1 MNLIKTSKDRF
12 LAIDANAIVHRA
24 FHAYPGNLQTDDGV
38 QVNAVYGFTV
48 MLLSA
53 LKTFDPKYVLCA
65 FDTSKPTFRHEEYI
79 DYKATRKP
87 TDQSLIDQFPLVEEV
102 LKAFNIPII
111 KKEGFEAD
119 DILGTISKMVDSG
132 KWKDQNLELY
142 ILSGDRDLFQ
152 LVRGDVKVCLPSGN
166 FSNLLEYDRENVF
179 KTLGVYPE
187 QVVDYKAIVGDASD
201 NIPGVKGVG
210 DKTAI
215 ELLQEYGDFDTIYRN
230 LPKLKPRLQVLLG
243 EGIEQAELSRKLAK
257 IDQDM
262 DLNIF
267 LESCLMQDFDR
278 KNVLDLFR
286 RFKFKSLVARL
297 DDIFGKDST
306 GYSPQL
312 NIFDGSAGNV
322 EWAGADEIES
332 LSKNALS
339 IVCCFLSK
347 EETTTDKELILTRFV
362 DKMGAK
368 IDRAYEN
375 GSYTLQ
381 PNCETVFCNFE
392 NLVSRKETTIYVDLT
407 KSFDISLFS
416 HIINSEKRDQ
426 SLKDLA
432 FDYVGK
438 VFREKI
444 SPLEISIVLDTI
456 EEIKNAQISKANE
469 IELYE
474 YTLESIKKYLLVRS
488 EYLLNVLRKI
498 EMPVSLVL
506 SKMEEK
512 GIKVDIKYLEELNE
526 ELANKLEKTKEEIF
540 ASVGHEFNINS
551 PKQLSDV
558 LYNELNLPSKNGFST
573 REDILVSLSGA
584 HPCIEK
590 LLEFRA
596 LSKIYGT
603 YTSPMLS
610 MAKNSDDQ
618 SIHTD
623 YKQTGTT
630 SGRFSSINPNMQNLP
645 AQGEWSEKLRKA
657 FVAREGFK
665 LVGMDYAQ
673 IELRIM
679 ADMSRDNLLIKDFN
693 DGLDIHT
700 ATAARIL
707 EKEIEDVTKKER
719 SIGKTV
725 NFAILFGQTPFGL
738 SSLLKI
744 DSKVALEYIQN
755 YFEHY
760 LGVEE
765 YIRTLEKEAYK
776 KGYVQTMFGTTR
788 MIGGI
793 RSKNIRMNKAAKRE
807 AVNMPIQGSEADIMK
822 LGMVKLDELI
832 SKEFNDDAH
841 ILLQV
846 HDELVFEVVK
856 GRVEEF
862 EKKAVDILKN
872 IVSLEVPLDVHVSH
886 GDNLAELK

>member
-1 MNLIKTSKDRF
+1 MNLVKTSKDRF

-166 FSNLLEYDRENVF
+166 FSNLLEYDRDNVF
-179 KTLGVYPE
+179 KTFGVYPE

-210 DKTAI
+210 DKTVV
-215 ELLQEYGDFDTIYRN
+215 ELLKEYGDFETIYRN

-262 DLNIF
+262 SLEIF

-297 DDIFGKDST
+297 NDIFGKDSS

-312 NIFDGSAGNV
+312 NIFNGNAGNV
-322 EWAGADEIES
+322 EWATGEEIEQ
-332 LSKNALS
+332 LTKNATRV
-339 IVCCFLSK
+339 VCCFLSN
-347 EETTTDKELILTRFV
+347 EESTTDKEIIFTRFV
-362 DKMGAK
+362 DKMGVK
-368 IDRAYEN
+368 TDRAYEN
-375 GSYTLQ
+375 RGYTLHTD
-381 PNCETVFCNFE
+381 CETTFCNFE
-392 NLVSRKETTIYVDLT
+392 NLVSHKEAVINVNLDR
-407 KSFDISLFS
+407 SFDISLFS
-416 HIINSEKRDQ
+416 HLINSEKRDQ

-444 SPLEISIVLDTI
+444 SPLEISSVLDTV
-456 EEIKNAQISKANE
+456 EEIRNAQLNKANE

-488 EYLLNVLRKI
+488 EYLVNVLRKI
-498 EMPVSLVL
+498 EMPVALVL

-512 GIKVDIKYLEELNE
+512 GINVDIEYLEELNE
-526 ELANKLEKTKEEIF
+526 ELAGKLEKIKKDIF

-558 LYNELNLPSKNGFST
+558 LYNELNLPSKSGFST

-590 LLEFRA
+590 LLEFRE

-603 YTSPMLS
+603 YTSPMLA
-610 MAKNSDDQ
+610 MAKDSQDQ

-623 YKQTGTT
+623 FKQTGTT

-657 FVAREGFK
+657 FVARNGFK
-665 LVGMDYAQ
+665 LVGMDYSQ

-832 SKEFNDDAH
+832 AKEFNNDAH

-846 HDELVFEVVK
+846 HDELVFEVTK
-856 GRVEEF
+856 DRVEEF
-862 EKKAVDILKN
+862 EKKALDILKN
-872 IVSLEVPLDVHVSH
+872 IVNLEVPLEVHVSN